1 MYLCKAYG
9 LNIVS
14 EMPLLNDKIIDQSSV
29 DHDVVVSFGKVD
41 DCDDYFKNHEQDAQ
55 LFGIIPNFVRS
66 FISNGKLIVVEPF
79 PGISPES
86 LRNCILGS
94 AMAVLLQQRGFLVL
108 HASCVVIDGM
118 AVAFLGHSGAGKST
132 ICSAFQAR
140 GYKFLT
146 DDVMALKIDSQ
157 EIMVIPSIPEI
168 KLRDDSASV
177 TNLSGG
183 SLSPLHPL
191 TQKKIHR
198 VRESF
203 DRRVAPLKQIYV
215 LEQGERNY
223 IQLLEVQAAFVELI
237 RHTRSV
243 ATLRTQNLDR
253 VHFDR
258 CATLS
263 NNVPISKLVRKFALS
278 ELDSVVSLVK
288 DSLMKAEK

>member
-1 MYLCKAYG
+1 
-9 LNIVS
+9 
-14 EMPLLNDKIIDQSSV
+14 MPLLSKKIINEGSIES
-29 DHDVVVSFGKVD
+29 DVFVTFGRVD
-41 DCDDYFKNHEQDAQ
+41 DYNDRFENNEQDTH
-55 LFGIIPNFVRS
+55 LLGIIPDIAHT
-66 FISNGKLIVVEPF
+66 FISKGKQIVLEPF
-79 PGISPES
+79 PGISQES
-86 LRNCILGS
+86 LRSCILGS
-94 AMAVLLQQRGFLVL
+94 AMTVLLQQRGFLVL

-223 IQLLEVQAAFVELI
+223 IQLLGVQAAFVELI

-263 NNVPISKLVRKFALS
+263 NNVAISKLVRKFALS

>member
-14 EMPLLNDKIIDQSSV
+14 EMPLLNKKIIDEGSI
-29 DHDVVVSFGKVD
+29 DRDVLVTFGRVD
-41 DCDDYFKNHEQDAQ
+41 DYSENNEQNTQ
-55 LFGIIPNFVRS
+55 LLGIIPGIAHT
-66 FISNGKLIVVEPF
+66 FISNGRQIVLEPF
-79 PGISPES
+79 LGISQKS

-118 AVAFLGHSGAGKST
+118 AVAFLGNSGAGKST

-140 GYKFLT
+140 GCKFLT

-157 EIMVIPSIPEI
+157 AIMVIPSIPEI

-198 VRESF
+198 VCESF
-203 DRRVAPLKQIYV
+203 DRRAAPLKQIYV
-215 LEQGERNY
+215 LERGEKNH
-223 IQLLEVQAAFVELI
+223 IEPLGVQAAFVELI

-243 ATLRTQNLDR
+243 TTLRTQNLDR
-253 VHFDR
+253 VHLDC

-263 NNVPISKLVRKFALS
+263 NNVPISRLVRKFALS

-288 DSLMKAEK
+288 DSLTKAEK

>member
-1 MYLCKAYG
+1 RRD
-9 LNIVS
+9 NIAS
-14 EMPLLNDKIIDQSSV
+14 
-29 DHDVVVSFGKVD
+29 
-41 DCDDYFKNHEQDAQ
+41 A
-55 LFGIIPNFVRS
+55 IIPPPM
-66 FISNGKLIVVEPF
+66 I
-79 PGISPES
+79 
-86 LRNCILGS
+86 LRQILLDS
-94 AMAVLLQQRGFLVL
+94 IL
-108 HASCVVIDGM
+108 
-118 AVAFLGHSGAGKST
+118 
-132 ICSAFQAR
+132 
-140 GYKFLT
+140 YLT

-223 IQLLEVQAAFVELI
+223 IQLLGVQAAFVELI

-263 NNVPISKLVRKFALS
+263 NNVAISKLVRKFALS